1 MELQIYNPTDENAIK
16 KIDWNYEELK
26 QEITTRA
33 NDYKTLVYTDD
44 NIKDAKSDR
53 ANLNK
58 FIKVLDT
65 KRKDVKKMMLEPYTE
80 FESQVKELIGIIGE
94 ANNNIDSQVKAYEQ
108 KKRDEKLVKVQ
119 EIYDGIFGE
128 SDLLSILTW
137 DRVFKPTY
145 LNATTTLKSIKTEMT
160 ELLERVTN
168 ELNIIDNDNGEYQFE
183 MKEAYLKDFNMAE
196 ALTVKQRFEEN
207 ARRKAEY
214 EAKRQAEL
222 EARREREKAE
232 AEKIANAGN
241 LHIPKEAEAEHVK
254 AVAYDTAQSIG
265 IEDVKVEVIE
275 LAFRVRA
282 TASQLEGLKNYLKSN
297 NIEFGPVK

>member
-33 NDYKTLVYTDD
+33 NDYKNLVYTDE
-44 NIKDAKSDR
+44 NIKEAKSDR

-58 FIKVLDT
+58 FIKVLDA

-80 FESQVKELIGIIGE
+80 FEGQVKELIGIIGE
-94 ANNNIDSQVKAYEQ
+94 ANENIDSQVKAYEQ

-119 EIYDGIFGE
+119 EIYDEIYGG
-128 SDLLSILTW
+128 SDMLSVITW
-137 DRVFKPTY
+137 ERAFKPTY

-265 IEDVKVEVIE
+265 IEDVKEEVIE

>member
-33 NDYKTLVYTDD
+33 NDYKNLVYTDE
-44 NIKDAKSDR
+44 NIKEAKADR

-80 FESQVKELIGIIGE
+80 FEGQVKELIGIIGE
-94 ANNNIDSQVKAYEQ
+94 ANDNIDSQVKDYEQ

-119 EIYDGIFGE
+119 EIYDETFGD
-128 SDLLSILTW
+128 SDLLSVITW
-137 DRVFKPTY
+137 DKVFKPTY

-241 LHIPKEAEAEHVK
+241 LHIPIETGTEHAK

-265 IEDVKVEVIE
+265 IEDVKEEVIE

-297 NIEFGPVK
+297 NIEFGPVE

>member
-183 MKEAYLKDFNMAE
+183 MKETYLKDFNMAE

-265 IEDVKVEVIE
+265 IEDVKEEVIE

>member
-33 NDYKTLVYTDD
+33 NDYKNLVYTDE
-44 NIKDAKSDR
+44 NIKEAKSDR

-58 FIKVLDT
+58 FIKVLDA

-80 FESQVKELIGIIGE
+80 FEGQVKELIGIIGE

-119 EIYDGIFGE
+119 EIYDGIFGD

-137 DRVFKPTY
+137 DKVFKPTY
-145 LNATTTLKSIKTEMT
+145 LNATTTLKSIKAEMT
-160 ELLERVTN
+160 ELLERVTS
-168 ELNIIDNDNGEYQFE
+168 ELDIINNDDGEYQFE
-183 MKEAYLKDFNMAE
+183 MKEAYLKNFSMTD
-196 ALTVKQRFEEN
+196 ALTVKQKFEEN

-214 EAKRQAEL
+214 EAKRQAEI
-222 EARREREKAE
+222 EARKERERAE
-232 AEKIANAGN
+232 AERVASVGKEQTNENAEIAAAKTVNAVEKVTEQ
-241 LHIPKEAEAEHVK
+241 LITLDFRVK
-254 AVAYDTAQSIG
+254 ATA
-265 IEDVKVEVIE
+265 
-275 LAFRVRA
+275 A
-282 TASQLEGLKNYLKSN
+282 QLEGLKNYLKSN

>member
-265 IEDVKVEVIE
+265 IEDVKEEVIE

-282 TASQLEGLKNYLKSN
+282 TARQLEGLKNYLKSN

>member
-80 FESQVKELIGIIGE
+80 FEGQVKELIGIIGE
-94 ANNNIDSQVKAYEQ
+94 ANDNIDSQVKAYEQ

-119 EIYDGIFGE
+119 EIYDGIFGD

-265 IEDVKVEVIE
+265 IEDVKEEVIE

>member
-33 NDYKTLVYTDD
+33 NDYKNLVYTDE
-44 NIKDAKSDR
+44 NIKEAKSDR

-58 FIKVLDT
+58 FIKVLDA

-80 FESQVKELIGIIGE
+80 FEGQVKELIGIIGE

-119 EIYDGIFGE
+119 EIYDGIFGD

-145 LNATTTLKSIKTEMT
+145 LNATTTLKSIKAEMT
-160 ELLERVTN
+160 ELLERVTS
-168 ELNIIDNDNGEYQFE
+168 ELDIINNDDGEYQFE
-183 MKEAYLKDFNMAE
+183 MKEAYLKNFSMTD
-196 ALTVKQRFEEN
+196 ALTVKQKFEEN

-214 EAKRQAEL
+214 EAKRQAEI
-222 EARREREKAE
+222 EERKERERAE
-232 AEKIANAGN
+232 AERVASAGKEQTNENAEIAAAKTVNAVEKVTEQ
-241 LHIPKEAEAEHVK
+241 LITLDFRVK
-254 AVAYDTAQSIG
+254 ATA
-265 IEDVKVEVIE
+265 
-275 LAFRVRA
+275 A
-282 TASQLEGLKNYLKSN
+282 QLEGLKNYLKSN

>member
-119 EIYDGIFGE
+119 EIYDGIFGD

-168 ELNIIDNDNGEYQFE
+168 ELNIINNDDGEYQFE
-183 MKEAYLKDFNMAE
+183 MKEEYLKNFSMTD
-196 ALTVKQRFEEN
+196 ALTVKQ
-207 ARRKAEY
+207 
-214 EAKRQAEL
+214 
-222 EARREREKAE
+222 
-232 AEKIANAGN
+232 KI
-241 LHIPKEAEAEHVK
+241 
-254 AVAYDTAQSIG
+254 
-265 IEDVKVEVIE
+265 
-275 LAFRVRA
+275 
-282 TASQLEGLKNYLKSN
+282 
-297 NIEFGPVK
+297 

>member
-65 KRKDVKKMMLEPYTE
+65 KRKDVKKKMLEPYTE

-94 ANNNIDSQVKAYEQ
+94 ANDNIDSQVKAYEQ

-119 EIYDGIFGE
+119 EIYDGIFGD

-145 LNATTTLKSIKTEMT
+145 LNATTTLKSIKAEMT
-160 ELLERVTN
+160 ELLERVTS
-168 ELNIIDNDNGEYQFE
+168 ELDIINNDDGEYQFE
-183 MKEAYLKDFNMAE
+183 MKEAYLKNFSMTD
-196 ALTVKQRFEEN
+196 ALTVKQKFEEN

-214 EAKRQAEL
+214 EAKRQAEI
-222 EARREREKAE
+222 EERKERERAE
-232 AEKIANAGN
+232 AERVASAGKEQTNENAEIAAAKTVNAVEKVTEQ
-241 LHIPKEAEAEHVK
+241 LITLDFRVK
-254 AVAYDTAQSIG
+254 ATA
-265 IEDVKVEVIE
+265 
-275 LAFRVRA
+275 A
-282 TASQLEGLKNYLKSN
+282 QLEGLKNYLKSN

>member
-33 NDYKTLVYTDD
+33 NDYKNLVYTDE
-44 NIKDAKSDR
+44 NIKEAKSDR

-58 FIKVLDT
+58 FIKVLDA

-80 FESQVKELIGIIGE
+80 FEGQVKELIGIIGE

-119 EIYDGIFGE
+119 EIYDGIFGD

-265 IEDVKVEVIE
+265 IEDVKEEVIE